1 MLNNQT
7 VCGIIGGLGP
17 SATADLY
24 QLIIKNTNAHKD
36 QDHLRILIDSNPQ
49 IPDRT
54 AAILNGGQSSAPR
67 MIESAKLLE
76 NAGADYLAVPCNT
89 AHYFIPEVQKA
100 INIPFINMIEETA
113 KIIKSRGYTKAGLLS
128 TSGTAK
134 TGIYQNTLSQLSIE
148 TIVPSEQNIAKEME
162 AIYGDEGIKAG
173 KDFEKSA
180 HNKNLFIEVIAEL
193 KAQGAQCIIMGCTEI
208 PLCLE
213 SVDSSLP
220 LINPTEVLAKA
231 IILRSKK

>member
-1 MLNNQT
+1 MINNQI

-24 QLIIKNTNAHKD
+24 QLIIKHSKAAKD
-36 QDHLRILIDSNPQ
+36 QDHLRLLIDSNPQ

-54 AAILNGGQSSAPR
+54 AAILHGGESSAPQ
-67 MIESAKLLE
+67 MIESARLLE
-76 NAGADYLAVPCNT
+76 TAGADYLAVPCNT
-89 AHYFIPEVQKA
+89 AHYFIPEVEKA
-100 INIPFINMIEETA
+100 VKIPFINMIEETA
-113 KIIKSRGYTKAGLLS
+113 KLIRSLGYTKAGLLS

-134 TGIYQNTLSQLSIE
+134 TGIYQDTLSALEIE
-148 TIVPSEQNIAKEME
+148 TIIPTEMDIAKEME
-162 AIYGDEGIKAG
+162 AIYGEQGIKAG

-180 HNKNLFIEVIAEL
+180 HNKTLFSEVISAL
-193 KAQGAQCIIMGCTEI
+193 KKQGAQCIIMGCTEI

-213 SVDSSLP
+213 AKDSPLP

-231 IILRSKK
+231 IITRSRS